1 MPGAYAEVH
10 LHVPVPVRS
19 LVIPGGA
26 VLYQAAG
33 PQVAIVNQKSQ
44 VELRKVALGR
54 DFGDTIEVTKGIDGS
69 EPIISSPPD
78 YLVSGMKVSIQP
90 TPGEK
95 KS

>member
-1 MPGAYAEVH
+1 
-10 LHVPVPVRS
+10 VRS

-33 PQVAIVNQKSQ
+33 PQVAIVNQKNQ
-44 VELRKVALGR
+44 IELRKVTLGR
-54 DFGDTIEVTKGIDGS
+54 DFGDTMEVTKGIDES
-69 EPIISSPPD
+69 DPIISSPPD